1 MVESGTR
8 RGRPRSHSA
17 HQAVLSAAYE
27 LLADGGLPALTIEA
41 VAARSGITKPTIYR
55 RWPNRTAV
63 ATAAFVDRMLHE
75 VPLVDT
81 GDPRADLIQQVRRVA
96 EFYTTA
102 AGGVLAQLIAAGV
115 TDGQAADDLWTCYFS
130 VRRGELHVL
139 WQRAIDAGVVRP
151 DIGADDAMDLLFG
164 PILYRLLIGPRR
176 LDGAA
181 AATLAELALAGLSP
195 SSAEAP
201 PSSKGRARRRRST
214 EIGAPRP

>member
-1 MVESGTR
+1 MVESGVR

-17 HQAVLSAAYE
+17 HQAVLGAAYD
-27 LLADGGLPALTIEA
+27 LLVEGGLPALTIEA

-81 GDPRADLIQQVRRVA
+81 GDPRVDLIEQVRRVA

-115 TDGQAADDLWTCYFS
+115 TDDQAADDLWSCYFS
-130 VRRGELHVL
+130 VRREELHVL
-139 WQRAIDAGVVRP
+139 WQRAIDARVVRA
-151 DIGADDAMDLLFG
+151 DIVADDAMDLLFG

-176 LDGAA
+176 LDGPAA
-181 AATLAELALAGLSP
+181 AAMAGLTVD
-195 SSAEAP
+195 
-201 PSSKGRARRRRST
+201 GL
-214 EIGAPRP
+214 APR